1 VSAYLGTSDFAAT
14 VLRALAASEF
24 RPELVVT
31 LPDRKRGRGRK
42 LQPSPVADAAEELGI
57 ELLKSANVNGD
68 EDRERILATGSDWAS
83 ICAFGQIIKEPL
95 LTELPMLNVHPSLLP
110 RWRGAAPIERA
121 VMAGDQKTG
130 VCVMRL
136 VAGLDSGPVALRR
149 ETPIDPDEDY
159 ASLAGRLADIGGE
172 LLVEALGLA
181 KSNRIEWQQQ
191 DEDGLTYA
199 EKIES
204 AERRIDPSMA
214 VCPVNDLVRAL
225 TPHIGAFIELDGGER
240 LGVRGSRPAAAEE
253 TVDESGATKAGSDV
267 AIEDAWPPQVEPGQ
281 FASAGDRLLFG
292 CADGALELL
301 TVQPAGK
308 TPMDAGSYLRGRGT
322 PIAAP
327 PE

>member
-14 VLRALAASEF
+14 VLRALAATEF

-42 LQPSPVADAAEELGI
+42 LQPSPVAEAAEELGI
-57 ELLKSANVNGD
+57 ELLKSGNVNGD
-68 EDRERILATGSDWAS
+68 EDRERILATGSEWAS

-121 VMAGDQKTG
+121 IMAGDQVTG

-149 ETPIDPDEDY
+149 ETPIDPGEDF
-159 ASLAGRLADIGGE
+159 ASLSGRLAGIGGE
-172 LLVEALGLA
+172 LLVRALELA
-181 KSNRIEWQQQ
+181 GSNRIEWEEQT
-191 DEDGLTYA
+191 EDGLTYA

-204 AERRIDPSMA
+204 AERRIDPAMA
-214 VCPVNDLVRAL
+214 VCPVNDLIRAL
-225 TPHIGAFIELDGGER
+225 TPHIGAFIELEGGER
-240 LGVRGSRPAAAEE
+240 LGVRSARPAAAQEAGAATADPDEE
-253 TVDESGATKAGSDV
+253 
-267 AIEDAWPPQVEPGQ
+267 AWPPEVEPGR
-281 FASAGDRLLFG
+281 FAAAGDRLLFG
-292 CADGALELL
+292 CSDGALELL

-308 TPMDAGSYLRGRGT
+308 KPMDAGSYLRGRGT
-322 PIAAP
+322 PTAAR